1 MLNIAALAP
10 TPIAIDTIATQVKP
24 GFFSSVRALCF
35 RS

>member
-10 TPIAIDTIATQVKP
+10 TPMAIETIATKVKP
-24 GFFSSVRALCF
+24 GFLSSIRALCF